1 MSGPPALPLPALAG
15 RFLRLGALA
24 WGGPVVQIAALHR
37 EFVEHERWVDEAR
50 FRQVLAVYQA
60 LPGPEATELCIW
72 FGTLARGRLG
82 GFVAGL
88 CFVLP
93 GFLLM
98 LLASWLLLGRAWPPT
113 LAAAFGGMQAAVVA
127 LVVRAAWRLLRTAVH
142 GQRPLQ
148 FAAGAATLGSLAG
161 APFGIALLGGGL
173 LGATWRSRWHWLFV
187 PILLG
192 WALAAALAL
201 AAGHAVVQP
210 PLDAPAGPPPG
221 FPALFGSGLQAGAL
235 TFGGAYTA
243 IPFLQ
248 ADATGPQGWM
258 TLRQFLDG
266 LAVGGVMPAPLVIFS
281 TWVGWAGGGL
291 PGALLLTLG
300 MFLPAFTFPL
310 LLHDR
315 LERLVRIPRLHA
327 MLDGVTAA
335 VAGLIVAVAVQ
346 LTATLSS
353 WPRLGIALLALAAL
367 ARLRSRLAVLPVMAA
382 AALAGLLTG

>member
-1 MSGPPALPLPALAG
+1 MNGAPALPLPVLAG

-82 GFVAGL
+82 GFVAGA

-93 GFLLM
+93 GLSLM
-98 LLASWLLLGRAWPPT
+98 LLASWLLLGSPWPPG
-113 LAAAFGGMQAAVVA
+113 LAAAFSGMQAAVVA
-127 LVVRAAWRLLRTAVH
+127 LVLRAAWRLLRTAVH
-142 GQRPLQ
+142 GHRPLQ
-148 FAAGAATLGSLAG
+148 LTALAAALGNLAG
-161 APFGIALLGGGL
+161 TPFAVALLGGGL
-173 LGATWRSRWHWLFV
+173 LGATWRTRAHWLLA

-192 WALAAALAL
+192 QAIAAALAL
-201 AAGHAVVQP
+201 TAGHAVVQL

-221 FPALFGSGLQAGAL
+221 LSALFGSGLQAGAL

-248 ADATGPQGWM
+248 ADATGPDGWM

-291 PGALLLTLG
+291 PGALLMTLG

-315 LERLVRIPRLHA
+315 LERLVRLPRLHA
-327 MLDGVTAA
+327 LLDGVTAA
-335 VAGLIVAVAVQ
+335 VAGLIGAVAIQ
-346 LTATLSS
+346 LATTLASG
-353 WPRLGIALLALAAL
+353 LHVGIALAVLAAL
-367 ARLRSRLAVLPVMAA
+367 ALLRSRLAVLPVMAG
-382 AALAGLLTG
+382 AALAGLLGA